1 VGDFTPD
8 QRRAIL
14 AEGNVLVVAGA
25 GTGKTRTLVERCA
38 ARALAADQPV
48 SLDDILMVTFTE
60 AAAAEM
66 KRRLRERL
74 AAEMERQP
82 DRPEI
87 AEQLALVDTA
97 RIATLHSICLQLV
110 REHFHELALDPQ
122 IAVLEDSRATV
133 LAAECLDTVLQRH
146 YAGRETDDEAVR
158 QLILDYDGGRDEPIR
173 HLVRRLHDYAR
184 TLPDP
189 DGWFD
194 AHEHA
199 LAAAQPA
206 DWEAGLLAAF
216 EELRAEW
223 LPVLREQP
231 NDTLRGCAAVLEQAG
246 SPLTRVAVATACAA
260 IAALNTDDHWP
271 SGTKGKFRDPH
282 ADFFADVEFLR
293 SLAGIAAGNADPLVE
308 DWNWVRPH
316 LRTLLAL
323 TREFAAGFARAK
335 RDLGAV
341 DFHDLEQ
348 FALQLLWDRRGDQ
361 PTALAETWRRRLRLV
376 FVDEYQDINAAQDRI
391 IRALSR
397 DGAEANRF
405 LVGDVKQSIYR
416 FRLADPRI
424 FQHCADAWKQPS
436 PAGQVIPLR
445 DNFRSH
451 AGILRFVNAF
461 FSGVM
466 RREVGGVDYDADA
479 RLGFG
484 AAAQRPHFA
493 TSATAG
499 FATAPVELH
508 LRLTR
513 KAEPTGEPDE
523 ETDVSRGGWED
534 LTTAEKEAA
543 LVAQRLRDLK
553 AQPFR
558 VWDGAANAL
567 RPVAWRDMVILL
579 RSPRGKAEA
588 FAKVFARQGIPLVAA
603 RGGLYA
609 TTEVSDLLN
618 LLLLLDNP
626 LQDLPLLAVLR
637 SPLAGFTLDE
647 LAAVRLAAR
656 RGPLWTALQRI
667 SNFKFQI
674 SNRAAGEP
682 TAPSANTPAAAP
694 EPVAAAIESAARKA
708 AEFLTHYTRWRW
720 LARRGALS
728 ACLETVLDATHYED
742 WLLARDRGDA
752 RRANVRRFL
761 ALTRQFDQLQHH
773 GLFRFLRFVQ
783 AQQEAEFD
791 PEPAA
796 ADTADAVRLM
806 SIHQSKGLEFPVVVV
821 ADLGKPFN
829 FDDLKSAI
837 ILDEELGLCPLVK
850 PAAGGGMYPSL
861 PHWRAARRQK
871 RETLGEELRLLY
883 VAATRASDKLL
894 LVGTASRKRAAGHW
908 GAAGMTQLTS
918 REILQARHALDWLG
932 PLLPALAGT
941 PGWLDQTSGHGGLLA
956 WWIYENDEALPAA
969 AATPAA
975 SATANNLVVPAGL
988 PARLGWTYPHL
999 AATREPA
1006 KTSVSA
1012 LRRRVTEESD
1022 DEARPW
1028 FPPVA
1033 APRREAGKLAAA
1045 ERGTAHHRFLQ
1056 AVALDRVGSVAD
1068 LAAEADRLR
1077 QLGQLSEAEAA
1088 ALDLDALAAFWR
1100 SETGL
1105 SVREHAA
1112 WVRRELAFTA
1122 RLSPTELA
1130 GLGLPV
1136 AAGLGEDE
1144 FVVVQG
1150 VADLVVLRPDEIWLL
1165 DFKTDAVT
1173 PATRDAK
1180 VAAYRPQLAL
1190 YALALARIYR
1200 RPVTRARLHF
1210 LASRETLEVALPMRE
1225 LVVAGPR

>member
-1 VGDFTPD
+1 MADFTPD
-8 QRRAIL
+8 QRRASL

-25 GTGKTRTLVERCA
+25 GTGKTRALVERCA
-38 ARALAADQPV
+38 ARALDQVAPV

-97 RIATLHSICLQLV
+97 RIATLHSFCLQLV

-133 LAAECLDTVLQRH
+133 LAAECLDTVLKRH
-146 YAGRETDDEAVR
+146 YAGREPADEAAR
-158 QLILDYDGGRDEPIR
+158 QLILVYGGGRDEPIR
-173 HLVRRLHDYAR
+173 RLVRRLHDYSR

-189 DGWFD
+189 DGWFT
-194 AHEHA
+194 ERENA
-199 LAAAQPA
+199 LAADASP
-206 DWEAGLLAAF
+206 DWESRLLAAF
-216 EELRAEW
+216 EELCDEW

-231 NDTLRGCAAVLEQAG
+231 NDTLRGCATVLEQAT
-246 SPLTRVAVATACAA
+246 SPLTRAAVAAACAK
-260 IAALNTDDHWP
+260 IAALDADENWP
-271 SGTKGKFRDPH
+271 RGTKGKFRDPH
-282 ADFFADVEFLR
+282 AGFFADVEFLR
-293 SLAGIAAGNADPLVE
+293 SLAGFAAGDADPLVE
-308 DWNWVRPH
+308 DWRWVRPH

-323 TREFAAGFARAK
+323 TREFGAGFARAK

-348 FALQLLWDRRGDQ
+348 FALQLLWDPGRDQ
-361 PTALAETWRRRLRLV
+361 PTALAGTWRRRLRLV

-424 FQHCADAWKQPS
+424 FQHCADDWKQPS

-461 FSGVM
+461 FAGVM
-466 RREVGGVDYDADA
+466 RREVGGVDYGADA
-479 RLGFG
+479 RLEFG
-484 AAAQRPHFA
+484 AAEQRTHFA
-493 TSATAG
+493 APMITS
-499 FATAPVELH
+499 FAAAPVELH
-508 LRLTR
+508 LRLTS
-513 KAEPTGEPDE
+513 KAEPAGEPDE
-523 ETDVSRGGWED
+523 ETEADRVGRDD
-534 LTTAEKEAA
+534 LTNAEKEAA
-543 LVAQRLRDLK
+543 LVAQRLRELK
-553 AQPFR
+553 SQPFR
-558 VWDGAANAL
+558 VWDGEIKAL

-579 RSPRGKAEA
+579 RSPRGKAET
-588 FAKVFARQGIPLVAA
+588 FAKVFARQGIPLIAA
-603 RGGLYA
+603 RGGLYD

-656 RGPLWTALQRI
+656 SGPLWTALQRI

-682 TAPSANTPAAAP
+682 TAPSADTPAVAP
-694 EPVAAAIESAARKA
+694 EPVAVATESAAHKA
-708 AEFLTHYTRWRW
+708 AEFLDHYSRWRE

-761 ALTRQFDQLQHH
+761 ALTRQFDQLQHQ

-796 ADTADAVRLM
+796 ANTADAVRLM
-806 SIHQSKGLEFPVVVV
+806 SIHQSKGLEFPVVVA

-829 FDDLKSAI
+829 FDDLNSAI
-837 ILDEELGLCPLVK
+837 ILDEALGLCPLVK
-850 PAAGGGMYPSL
+850 PAAGGTMYPSL

-894 LVGTASRKRAAGHW
+894 LVGTASRRRAAGHW
-908 GAAGMTQLTS
+908 GAAGLTQLAS

-932 PLLPALAGT
+932 PLLPTLADA
-941 PGWLDQTSGHGGLLA
+941 PGWLDQTSGCGGLLA
-956 WWIYENDEALPAA
+956 WRIYENDEAPAA
-969 AATPAA
+969 TAEPPATPV
-975 SATANNLVVPAGL
+975 TANQMAVPAWL
-988 PARLGWTYPHL
+988 PARLGWTYPHR

-1012 LRRRVTEESD
+1012 WRRRVVEEND
-1022 DEARPW
+1022 AEAQPW
-1028 FPPVA
+1028 FWPA
-1033 APRREAGKLAAA
+1033 APPRRENGKLSAA
-1045 ERGTAHHRFLQ
+1045 ERGTTHHRFLQ
-1056 AVALDRVGSVAD
+1056 LLALDHVGSASE

-1077 QLGQLSEAEAA
+1077 QAGQLSAAEAA
-1088 ALDLDALAAFWR
+1088 ALDLAALAAFWG
-1100 SETGL
+1100 SEIGRC
-1105 SVREHAA
+1105 VREHAA
-1112 WVRRELAFTA
+1112 FVRRELEFTA
-1122 RLSPTELA
+1122 RLSPADLA
-1130 GLGLPV
+1130 GLALPV
-1136 AAGLGEDE
+1136 TVGLDENE

-1150 VADLVVLRPDEIWLL
+1150 VADLAVLRPDEIWLL

-1180 VAAYRPQLAL
+1180 VAAYRPQLGL
-1190 YALALARIYR
+1190 YALALACIYR
-1200 RPVTRARLHF
+1200 RPVTRAWLHF
-1210 LASRETLEVALPMRE
+1210 LASRETVAVASPARE
-1225 LVVAGPR
+1225 LVAGPR